1 MKGIKG
7 NSPENY
13 IFVPGTKA
21 YAIHLGR
28 RDEKEKCKACNGKG
42 KIVLP
47 DGESYSCP
55 ACSGWGFHHVKTPD
69 EWLLTYEIPK
79 EITHIDV
86 REKEIIY
93 FFGCNGYDQI
103 NVFLTRKEALET
115 AKKRNKILR
124 AQKEME
130 KKLNEQE

>member
-1 MKGIKG
+1 MNKG

-28 RDEKEKCKACNGKG
+28 KDEKEKCKACNGKG
-42 KIVLP
+42 KIVL
-47 DGESYSCP
+47 DGKSYTCP

-69 EWLLTYEIPK
+69 EWLLAYEMPR
-79 EITHIDV
+79 EITSISI

-93 FFGCNGYDQI
+93 FFGCNGYKQTD
-103 NVFLTRKEALET
+103 VFLTRKEAIKEIN
-115 AKKRNKILR
+115 KRNKKLQQIQN
-124 AQKEME
+124 AKEALE
-130 KKLNEQE
+130 VYEN